1 MKQIRYHTGF
11 TLIEIIAV
19 LLLTS
24 VAGGI
29 LYFYF
34 NSAFVESQKPLSDVQ
49 KFYDLHKVVENMIAD
64 YAINHSEWQKLQ
76 PRWQKMTYYP
86 ALSMVRAKEY
96 SPGVNRGYIYRCIS
110 AGKSGK
116 TEPNFESGLS
126 PITDGTLTWTKM
138 SGLSELKNKIAL
150 PIPNEYGT
158 YTVQE
163 NKFIKFVWDTTDS
176 VYKEPKDDILP
187 GEPETIL
194 KVTISNDSGT
204 TLTNLFTNVN

>member
-1 MKQIRYHTGF
+1 MKAIRCPTGF

-24 VAGGI
+24 IGGGI
-29 LYFYF
+29 LYLYF
-34 NSAFVESQKPLSDVQ
+34 NSAFVESQKNLSDVQ
-49 KFYDLHKVVENMIAD
+49 KFYDLHKVMENMIAD
-64 YAINHSEWQKLQ
+64 YAINHPEWQKLQ
-76 PRWQKMTYYP
+76 PRWQKLTYYP
-86 ALSMVRAKEY
+86 ELSMVRAKEY

-163 NKFIKFVWDTTDS
+163 NKFIKFTSVSADT
-176 VYKEPKDDILP
+176 YQEEDILS

-194 KVTISNDSGT
+194 KVTITNDSGT
-204 TLTNLFTNVN
+204 VLTNLFTNVN